1 MNNDSQISSQWGIS
15 SINNESQV
23 ADDADG
29 SQPDIQI
36 DNNRP
41 PSQYQNVSWDK
52 VSDFSS
58 MLEKNYMKGVRQR
71 LEEAEKAMRD
81 GIVINQSK
89 LAELQKNKES
99 LGLVEAVELAALE
112 FLQKKQSEEIKK
124 QAAAAEAVQAP

>member
-1 MNNDSQISSQWGIS
+1 M
-15 SINNESQV
+15 

-29 SQPDIQI
+29 SQPDIEKHH
-36 DNNRP
+36 NRQP
-41 PSQYQNVSWDK
+41 GQQQNASWDK

-112 FLQKKQSEEIKK
+112 FL
-124 QAAAAEAVQAP
+124 